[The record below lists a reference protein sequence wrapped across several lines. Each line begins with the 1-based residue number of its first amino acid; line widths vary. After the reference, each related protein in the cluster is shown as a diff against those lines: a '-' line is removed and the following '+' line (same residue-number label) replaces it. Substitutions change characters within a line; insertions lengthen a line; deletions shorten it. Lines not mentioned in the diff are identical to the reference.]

1 MCEAES
7 DFDEEEDQ
15 IECSEDD
22 LNEGILDERE
32 TEPVQSAN
40 LSNADTSELEN
51 SSRRE
56 IQTFET
62 VESEIGG
69 LMAELNKI
77 TYNSN
82 LSIST
87 NVHNTPSTSIVNN
100 IQDDFIYDLNNHQ
113 LFTDLELQIGTNTI
127 PRFSCSCHKLNIV
140 TQKSVESQEKL
151 KLVINELSKLAGKIR
166 FSSQLINI
174 FDELKC
180 RPKIENKTRWFSQ
193 LYVLLWAQSAYKKN
207 GMF

>member
-1 MCEAES
+1 MCEVES

-69 LMAELNKI
+69 LMAELK
-77 TYNSN
+77 Y
-82 LSIST
+82 
-87 NVHNTPSTSIVNN
+87 
-100 IQDDFIYDLNNHQ
+100 F
-113 LFTDLELQIGTNTI
+113 F
-127 PRFSCSCHKLNIV
+127 
-140 TQKSVESQEKL
+140 
-151 KLVINELSKLAGKIR
+151 
-166 FSSQLINI
+166 
-174 FDELKC
+174 
-180 RPKIENKTRWFSQ
+180 
-193 LYVLLWAQSAYKKN
+193 
-207 GMF
+207 